1 MSNDSRIVLSAELD
15 YRLDRLLE
23 DWWTYARQ
31 YRGGPAGAH
40 ASSIYARGRSAAR
53 SESAEELLSSAV
65 DHVLMESIDSAVA
78 SLSRD
83 QQHAI
88 DVRMLNSLTRAA
100 VWRSNRLPGQIEA
113 LYAQAKVDLL
123 PLLRRRRVEI

>member
-1 MSNDSRIVLSAELD
+1 MSNDSRIVPSAELD

-23 DWWTYARQ
+23 DWWSYARQ

-40 ASSIYARGRSAAR
+40 ASSIYAQGRSPGR

-65 DHVLMESIDSAVA
+65 DHVLMESVDSAVA

-83 QQHAI
+83 HQHAI
-88 DVRMLNSLTRAA
+88 DVRMLNCLTRAA
-100 VWRSNRLPGQIEA
+100 VWRSNRLPGRVDE
-113 LYAQAKVDLL
+113 LYAEAKVLVL